1 MHNSKKSTTFAA
13 DFSKHRNGMLES
25 FYVTHANLVANLE
38 VPIRRKL
45 MDDVDWND
53 RLIAI
58 KGGRGV
64 GKTDFLLDYAR
75 HLRDTLPE
83 SEQRSVLYINL
94 NNFYFTEHSLYEF
107 AGEFVAAGGR
117 TLLLDQ
123 TFKYENWSKELS
135 NCYFRYTSLH
145 IVFSASPLMKLK
157 EGNSDIGHIVKV
169 YNFRGYSFREY
180 LNLKTKANLPFYS
193 LDDILQNHEQI
204 ARSVCTHV
212 KPLWY
217 FPDYLKQGYYPY
229 REVSRDFSET
239 LLKTMNMML
248 EVDVL
253 LNKPMDVS
261 YLGKMRQLLYRLMLE
276 VPCSLN
282 ITELATSINTSR
294 ATIMNYI
301 KNLKDARLLNL
312 LYADGKEYPMKPSK
326 VYMQNPNLCYAQ
338 TTRPVDQQ
346 AIAETFFYS
355 ALHGSEKIN
364 DSENSTFLVN
374 HTIRMDVC
382 ATSPKTEVFR
392 YTAVADIERGEDK
405 LIPLWLFGFLY

>member
-1 MHNSKKSTTFAA
+1 
-13 DFSKHRNGMLES
+13 MLGS
-25 FYVTHANLVANLE
+25 FYATHDYLVSNLD

-45 MDDVDWND
+45 MDDINWDD

-75 HLRDTLPE
+75 YMRDRLPAKD
-83 SEQRSVLYINL
+83 SRSILYVNL

-107 AGEFVAAGGR
+107 AGEFVAAGGK

-123 TFKYENWSKELS
+123 AFKYPNWSKELR
-135 NCYFRYTSLH
+135 NCYFHYTNLH
-145 IVFSASPLMKLK
+145 VVFTASPLMRLD
-157 EGNSDIGHIVKV
+157 EGNPDLGHLLKV
-169 YNFRGYSFREY
+169 YNMRGYSFREY
-180 LNLKTKANLPFYS
+180 LNIQTHSNLPCYS
-193 LDDILQNHEQI
+193 MEEILQNHEQL
-204 ARSVCTHV
+204 ARSICTQV
-212 KPLWY
+212 KPLWF
-217 FPDYLKQGYYPY
+217 FPSYLKQGYYPY

-253 LNKPMDVS
+253 LIKQIDVS
-261 YLGKMRQLLYRLMLE
+261 YLSKMRQLLYRLMLE

-282 ITELATSINTSR
+282 ITELASSINTSR

-301 KNLKDARLLNL
+301 KNLKDVRLLNL
-312 LYADGKEYPMKPSK
+312 LYADGKEFPMKPSK

-338 TTRPVDQQ
+338 ATRPIDDQS
-346 AIAETFFYS
+346 IAETFFYS

-364 DSENSTFLVN
+364 ASENATFLVN
-374 HTIRMDVC
+374 RTTKIDVF
-382 ATSPKTEVFR
+382 ATAPNTDVFR
-392 YTAVADIERGEDK
+392 YSAIGDMEIGQGK

>member
-1 MHNSKKSTTFAA
+1 
-13 DFSKHRNGMLES
+13 
-25 FYVTHANLVANLE
+25 
-38 VPIRRKL
+38 
-45 MDDVDWND
+45 
-53 RLIAI
+53 
-58 KGGRGV
+58 
-64 GKTDFLLDYAR
+64 
-75 HLRDTLPE
+75 
-83 SEQRSVLYINL
+83 
-94 NNFYFTEHSLYEF
+94 
-107 AGEFVAAGGR
+107 
-117 TLLLDQ
+117 
-123 TFKYENWSKELS
+123 
-135 NCYFRYTSLH
+135 
-145 IVFSASPLMKLK
+145 
-157 EGNSDIGHIVKV
+157 
-169 YNFRGYSFREY
+169 
-180 LNLKTKANLPFYS
+180 
-193 LDDILQNHEQI
+193 
-204 ARSVCTHV
+204 
-212 KPLWY
+212 
-217 FPDYLKQGYYPY
+217 
-229 REVSRDFSET
+229 
-239 LLKTMNMML
+239 MML